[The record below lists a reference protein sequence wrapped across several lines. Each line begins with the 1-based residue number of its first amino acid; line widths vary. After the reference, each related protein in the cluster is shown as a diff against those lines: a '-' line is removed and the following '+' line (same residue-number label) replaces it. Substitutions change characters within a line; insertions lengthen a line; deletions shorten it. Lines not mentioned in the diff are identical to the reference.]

1 MIQGT
6 GSDAGKS
13 VLCAALCRILLDDG
27 LRVAPFKAQNMS
39 LNSFVTRDGLE
50 MGRAQVVQAQAARL
64 DPEVRMN
71 PVLLKPSSEVG
82 SQVIVMGR
90 PVANMKVAEYHAFK
104 KQAQAAAHRAY
115 DELAA
120 EYEVIVLEGAGSPG
134 EINLKA
140 HDFVNMAMARHAQA
154 AVLLVGDIER
164 GGIFASLL
172 GHFELMEPWE
182 RELLAGYVINRF
194 RGDASLLDSGL
205 EFITRRTGRPFF
217 GVLPYLAD
225 LGLPQEDSVS
235 FKKGLYEK
243 RATSAE
249 HIDLALID
257 LPHISN
263 FTDLEPLLAE
273 PDLSLRLV
281 RRATELG
288 NPDAII
294 LPGSKSVIA
303 DLDFLRQSGLAN
315 AIRQQAA
322 EGRCEIVGICGGF
335 QMLGQT
341 VADPHALESGGETV
355 AGLGL
360 LPLSTRLEADK
371 TLVRRHFT
379 HLPSGLPVHGY
390 EIHHG
395 RTEKTGRDFFSTQSS
410 PGERQIETINPSL
423 QEMQQGMK
431 TEQEMVAQERGADLF
446 SSQSAHQEREQLLDN
461 ECRVGLCAPPSS
473 AADYDTRP
481 LLGDLNSADSYSTAD
496 DPPDHGAATPNG
508 LIWGSYLHGIFD
520 ADHFRR
526 WFIDR
531 LRRRRG
537 LPPMGRV
544 VAPYDLEPAF
554 TRLAATVRECLD
566 MKQIYRLL
574 GL

>member
-1 MIQGT
+1 MTPALMLQGT

-13 VLCAALCRILLDDG
+13 VLTAALCRILLDDG

-90 PVANMKVAEYHAFK
+90 PVANMKVAEYHAYK
-104 KQAQAAAHRAY
+104 AQAQAAAHRAY

-140 HDFVNMAMARHAQA
+140 HDFVNMAMARHAKA
-154 AVLLVGDIER
+154 SVLLVGDIER

-172 GHFELMEPWE
+172 GHYEIMEPWE
-182 RELLAGYVINRF
+182 RELLAGYIINRF
-194 RGDASLLDSGL
+194 RGDASLLESGL
-205 EFITRRTGRPFF
+205 EFIAGRTGRPVF
-217 GVLPYLAD
+217 GVLPYLAE

-243 RATSAE
+243 KATGSAG
-249 HIDLALID
+249 IDLALID

-273 PDLSLRLV
+273 PDVSLRLV
-281 RRATELG
+281 RRGAELG
-288 NPDAII
+288 APDAII
-294 LPGSKSVIA
+294 LPGSKNVIA
-303 DLDFLRQSGLAN
+303 DLDFLRQNGLAD
-315 AIRQQAA
+315 AIRQQATQ
-322 EGRCEIVGICGGF
+322 GRCEIVGICGGF
-335 QMLGQT
+335 QMLGET
-341 VADPHALESGGETV
+341 VADPHGLESAGGTV

-360 LPLSTRLEADK
+360 LPLSTRLAPDK

-395 RTEKTGRDFFSTQSS
+395 QTEEGALLNVRGNWGEIGVRHQFPAEPAEGKRAAVSRAEARAVFGEPHSDGPNSTLNGAPDHCENWGLTPIS
-410 PGERQIETINPSL
+410 PCDAT
-423 QEMQQGMK
+423 
-431 TEQEMVAQERGADLF
+431 
-446 SSQSAHQEREQLLDN
+446 SA
-461 ECRVGLCAPPSS
+461 
-473 AADYDTRP
+473 
-481 LLGDLNSADSYSTAD
+481 
-496 DPPDHGAATPNG
+496 PPDHGAATADG

-520 ADHFRR
+520 ADSFRR
-526 WFIDR
+526 WFIDN
-531 LRRRRG
+531 LRHRRG
-537 LPPMGRV
+537 LPPVGRV
-544 VAPYDLEPAF
+544 LAPYDLEPAF
-554 TRLAATVRECLD
+554 TRLAATVRDCLD

>member
-1 MIQGT
+1 MLQGT

-13 VLCAALCRILLDDG
+13 VLAAAFCRILLDDG

-71 PVLLKPSSEVG
+71 PVLLKPSSETG
-82 SQVIVMGR
+82 SQVIVMGK

-104 KQAQAAAHRAY
+104 ETARAAACRAY

-120 EYEVIVLEGAGSPG
+120 EYDLIVLEGAGSPG

-172 GHFELMEPWE
+172 GHYELMEPWE
-182 RELLAGYVINRF
+182 RELLAGYIINRF
-194 RGDASLLDSGL
+194 RGEASLLDSGL
-205 EFITRRTGRPFF
+205 EFIAARTGRPVY

-235 FKKGLYEK
+235 FKKGLYRK
-243 RATSAE
+243 RATMAE
-249 HIDLALID
+249 QVELALID

-273 PDLSLRLV
+273 PDVSLRLV
-281 RRATELG
+281 RRAAELG
-288 NPDAII
+288 RPDAVI
-294 LPGSKSVIA
+294 LPGSKNVMA
-303 DLDFLRQSGLAN
+303 DLAFLEESGLA
-315 AIRQQAA
+315 AALRQLAAA
-322 EGRCEIVGICGGF
+322 ESCELVGICGGF
-335 QMLGQT
+335 QMLGHQVT
-341 VADPHALESGGETV
+341 DPHGLET
-355 AGLGL
+355 AAATTAQGLGL
-360 LPLSTRLEADK
+360 LALATRLEAEK
-371 TLVRRHFT
+371 TLLRREFI
-379 HLPSGLPVHGY
+379 HLASALPVHGY

-395 RTEKTGRDFFSTQSS
+395 
-410 PGERQIETINPSL
+410 
-423 QEMQQGMK
+423 
-431 TEQEMVAQERGADLF
+431 
-446 SSQSAHQEREQLLDN
+446 QSAVQA
-461 ECRVGLCAPPSS
+461 APVLEKLPQSEPGDHWGPPNDLGSYGAGS
-473 AADYDTRP
+473 A
-481 LLGDLNSADSYSTAD
+481 
-496 DPPDHGAATPNG
+496 NG

-520 ADHFRR
+520 ADGFRR

-531 LRRRRG
+531 LRTRRG
-537 LPPMGRV
+537 LQPLGAIQ
-544 VAPYDLEPAF
+544 APYDLEPAF
-554 TRLAATVRECLD
+554 ARLAAAVRQALD
-566 MKQIYRLL
+566 MEKIYQLL
-574 GL
+574 DGKTGGR